1 LKTLLLCVLFAGYLL
16 CLVNRVTAQETSD
29 NLTYYYNNFETA
41 TAGTISSLGASGVGN
56 ATRTSSSVTI
66 DASTT
71 SPLNGSVSL
80 RSAVPATN
88 AISAIRWDFVGNG
101 TSGSIDMTQNDFEW
115 NFIYKNNSATG
126 PSDPDVMAVGNNTWR
141 YWLIANGYT
150 TNTMQGIYITHTGT
164 TLSLRYRYDSN
175 TGSGRYNE
183 LLSATMA
190 NDQQTYMIKVQ
201 RLKDGRWAIFKD
213 VFVAGMTTAKTLV
226 ASSNGTTGSGFS
238 TYYYSY
244 LESTCTTA
252 GRFQWDNFDMYTR
265 VLQFTTTGA
274 NGTANN
280 VTQPPYYES
289 ESVIL
294 YGLKITSRGNFV
306 IDQLVLN
313 TSGAG
318 FEAYFNK
325 PGSLYRSD
333 DSYYSTSS
341 DALIGSVNYTG
352 NAIQDYSVGDLI
364 TSSGNTDGSY
374 SVPGYYFFTG
384 TVKSQLNYGGSP
396 TGTIA
401 VTSINTFLGNG
412 NSSAITYTGPS
423 SNGNTITF
431 VNAIDWT
438 GATDNNWNNTGN
450 WSPATVP
457 TTSNV
462 ARIGVVSFKN
472 QPIVQSSVPNIASL
486 VFGPL
491 TSTLTGS
498 PSITLTINNTY
509 SLTVNGAI
517 TQNHNSSAGGV
528 TTTITGSGTGTLN
541 CNSFVIGDNTTPP
554 APTAFTTP
562 TSNTTTINATVP
574 VFNITNS
581 LTLNTTSSALGTYA
595 LIFLQNYSVN
605 NATFHL
611 NSGTLTVSNI
621 STTNA
626 NYVNRN
632 DGFNT
637 ITNAALVD
645 MDTGTGASTLN
656 LTGNT
661 PLSVAT
667 GGSIDFTTGGSG
679 TGLVNYSAT
688 SGTQTVYAANDSF
701 IGTNPSN
708 YDNLTLSGAA
718 AKTVDGGALTVS
730 GNLVTS
736 GGAINLNTN
745 NPAITV
751 TGTWTNSANVTQGS
765 GSIAITGNTSNSS
778 VITGASGTLTF
789 TGTYSNSSG
798 STITT
803 GSGTATFTGAYT
815 NTAGTFTAGTGSV
828 IFNSDYTNTGTFTPG
843 TGTVFFSKASAQAL
857 TDNSTNGTKF
867 NNVTVNGSG
876 AKTMSGTGKFAVSS
890 SGILTMGGTATLA
903 AGGVLTLNS
912 DATGSATVD
921 AIPSGTAITGNVNV
935 QRYINGGA
943 SKYRGYR
950 LLTSTVNTGAPV
962 KVFTLAYLKN
972 NAFITGTTLAAGG
985 FDVSPGANNPTIYF
999 FKESQA
1005 ANQSSFTSGYYRG
1018 LNSLTSPYS
1027 FDGESGTRSIGTGNG
1042 FVFFF
1047 RGDRTS
1053 AGSISNAIITTYVP
1067 QPTTMTETGTLNQG
1081 NVTLANWYDGTSTLQ
1096 YSTTAA
1102 NNLQG
1107 YNLVGNPY
1115 PATINFEKFNRKGTS
1130 GSTADKTSSIYISG
1144 QKAQV
1149 YTTTASKVPPLA
1161 FIWVYNLTT
1170 KNFESYQQYAG
1181 QITSVNDTTITINPG
1196 VQSVLGGAASNMIA
1210 SGQGFFVIANGS
1222 GQALTFRESAKVTK
1236 QPSSTTLAGVFS
1248 LPQTK
1253 TPIAQAA
1260 GTGNKAIMSSANTQI
1275 AAADITETV
1284 AQPSPVMH
1292 LLLEKDT
1299 ANFDGIA
1306 LVFDKWATAAFSKDK
1321 DAEDLG
1327 GNGALESFSAL
1338 SSDSVKTSIHHLP
1351 LPGKTQ
1357 EIIPLFADAT
1367 ASGPYQIK
1375 LADVKDL
1382 PAIYDVWLKDKF
1394 TKDSVDIKHNNVYS
1408 YNIDKGTPA
1417 TFGKDRFQL
1426 VLRQNP
1432 ALALRLLDFSAIKA
1446 IAGAK
1451 TTWIVENEANYTIFT
1466 LQRSTDNGKTWD
1478 DLKVMQSGNLG
1489 TYSYTDPN
1497 PAKGLNKYRVQL
1509 TDLNNDT
1516 SLSKELPLM
1525 YANTQNSISNSLLT
1539 VYPNPVKETLNLT
1552 ISQTNSS
1559 ANYNIQL
1566 TNSSG
1571 MILKTVNIT
1580 QLYWKNNVAAFVPGT
1595 YIIRVIDNKTQQL
1608 IGTCKFVK
1616 L

>member
-1 LKTLLLCVLFAGYLL
+1 
-16 CLVNRVTAQETSD
+16 
-29 NLTYYYNNFETA
+29 
-41 TAGTISSLGASGVGN
+41 VG
-56 ATRTSSSVTI
+56 S
-66 DASTT
+66 
-71 SPLNGSVSL
+71 
-80 RSAVPATN
+80 
-88 AISAIRWDFVGNG
+88 G
-101 TSGSIDMTQNDFEW
+101 TSGSVDLTANDFEW
-115 NFIYKNNSATG
+115 NFIYKNNSGTG

-150 TNTMQGIYITHTGT
+150 TNNMQGIYITHTGT
-164 TLSLRYRYDSN
+164 TLSLRYRYDAG
-175 TGSGRYNE
+175 TFSGHYNE
-183 LLSATMA
+183 LLNATMA

-226 ASSNGTTGSGFS
+226 ASSTGTTGSGYN

-244 LESTCTTA
+244 LESTCTTD

-280 VTQPPYYES
+280 VTQPPYYEG

-294 YGLKITSRGNFV
+294 YGLKIISRGNFV
-306 IDQLVLN
+306 INQLVLN
-313 TSGAG
+313 TTGAG
-318 FEAYFNK
+318 FEAYFNGS
-325 PGSLYRSD
+325 GSLYRSD

-341 DALIGSVNYTG
+341 DALISSENYTG

-364 TSSGNTDGSY
+364 SSSGNTDGSY
-374 SVPGYYFFTG
+374 SVPGYYFYTG
-384 TVKSQLNYGGSP
+384 TVKSQLNYGNSP
-396 TGTIA
+396 TGTIT
-401 VTSINTFLGNG
+401 VTSINTLNGNG

-423 SNGNTITF
+423 SNGNVITF

-438 GATDNNWNNTGN
+438 GASDNNWNNTSN
-450 WSPATVP
+450 WSPAIVP
-457 TTSNV
+457 TTSNA

-472 QPIVQSSVPNIASL
+472 QPIVQSSVPNVASL
-486 VFGPL
+486 ILGPL
-491 TSTLTGS
+491 KSTLSGT
-498 PSITLTINNTY
+498 PSLILTINNTF

-528 TTTITGSGTGTLN
+528 TTTITGTGTGTLN
-541 CNSFVIGDNTTPP
+541 CNSFVVGDNTTPP

-562 TSNTTTINATVP
+562 TSNTTIINTTVP

-581 LTLNTTSSALGTYA
+581 LTLNTTASALGTYA

-611 NSGTLTVSNI
+611 NSGTLTASNI

-667 GGSIDFTTGGSG
+667 GGTIDFTTGGSG
-679 TGLVNYSAT
+679 TGLVNYAAI
-688 SGTQTVYAANDSF
+688 SGTQTVYATSDSF
-701 IGTNPSN
+701 IGATPSN

-718 AKTVDGGALTVS
+718 AKTVDGGALTIG
-730 GNLVTS
+730 GNLITS

-745 NPAITV
+745 NPVITV

-765 GSIAITGNTSNSS
+765 GNIAITGNTSNSS
-778 VITGASGTLTF
+778 VITGGSGTLTF
-789 TGTYSNSSG
+789 NG
-798 STITT
+798 
-803 GSGTATFTGAYT
+803 
-815 NTAGTFTAGTGSV
+815 
-828 IFNSDYTNTGTFTPG
+828 DYTNTGTFTAG
-843 TGTVFFSKASAQAL
+843 TGTVFFSKAGAQAL

-876 AKTMSGTGKFAVSS
+876 TKTMSGTGKFAVSS

-912 DATGSATVD
+912 DATGSATV
-921 AIPSGTAITGNVNV
+921 ASIPSGTAITGNVNV

-950 LLTSTVNTGAPV
+950 LLTSSVNTGAPV

-972 NAFITGTTLAAGG
+972 NAFVTGTTLAAGG
-985 FDVSPGANNPTIYF
+985 FDVSPGANNPSIYF

-1018 LNSLTSPYS
+1018 VNSLTSPYS
-1027 FDGESGTRSIGTGNG
+1027 FDGETGTRSIGIGNG
-1042 FVFFF
+1042 FLFFF
-1047 RGDRTS
+1047 RGDRTA
-1053 AGSISNAIITTYVP
+1053 AGSISNAIYTTYVP
-1067 QPTTMTETGTLNQG
+1067 QPTTMTETGTLNQA
-1081 NVTLANWYDGTSTLQ
+1081 NITVANWYNGTSTLQ
-1096 YSTTAA
+1096 YSNPAVNT
-1102 NNLQG
+1102 LQG

-1130 GSTADKTSSIYISG
+1130 GSAADQKSSIYISG

-1149 YTTTASKVPPLA
+1149 YTTTPSNVPPLA

-1181 QITSVNDTTITINPG
+1181 QINSVNDTTTTVNPG
-1196 VQSVLGGAASNMIA
+1196 VQSVVGGAASNMIA
-1210 SGQGFFVIANGS
+1210 SGQGFFIIANGS
-1222 GQALTFRESAKVTK
+1222 GQALTFRESAKVTTP
-1236 QPSSTTLAGVFS
+1236 PSSTTLAGVFS

-1253 TPIAQAA
+1253 IPVAQA
-1260 GTGNKAIMSSANTQI
+1260 TGSKAIMSSTNTPI
-1275 AAADITETV
+1275 AAANTTGTV
-1284 AQPSPVMH
+1284 VQPSPVMH

-1299 ANFDGIA
+1299 ANFDGAA

-1357 EIIPLFADAT
+1357 QVIPLFADAT
-1367 ASGPYQIK
+1367 ASGPYKIR

-1382 PAIYDVWLKDKF
+1382 PEIYEVWLKDNL
-1394 TKDSVDIKHNNVYS
+1394 TNDSVDIKAHPVYS
-1408 YNIDKGTPA
+1408 FNIDKSNRA
-1417 TFGKDRFQL
+1417 SFGSKRLQL
-1426 VLRQNP
+1426 IMRQNS
-1432 ALALRLLDFSAIKA
+1432 ALALHLLDFNAIKA
-1446 IAGAK
+1446 TEGAK
-1451 TTWIVENEANYTIFT
+1451 TTWVVENEANYTIFT
-1466 LQRSTDNGKTWD
+1466 LQRSIDNGKTWD
-1478 DLKVMQSGNLG
+1478 DLKVIQSESLR
-1489 TYSYTDPN
+1489 TYTYTDPN

-1509 TDLNNDT
+1509 TDLNNDI

-1525 YANTQNSISNSLLT
+1525 YANTQSNISNSLLT
-1539 VYPNPVKETLNLT
+1539 IYPNPVHETVNLT
-1552 ISQTNSS
+1552 ISQTNAS

-1571 MILKTVNIT
+1571 VILKTVNIT
-1580 QLYWKNNVAAFVPGT
+1580 QLYWKNNVAVLIPGT
-1595 YIIRVIDNKTQQL
+1595 YIIRVVDNKTQQL
-1608 IGTCKFVK
+1608 IGTGKFVK

>member
-1 LKTLLLCVLFAGYLL
+1 MKTQLLCVLFAGYFL

-41 TAGTISSLGASGVGN
+41 SANNITSLGASGVGN
-56 ATRTSSSVTI
+56 ATRTSSSITI

-88 AISAIRWDFVGNG
+88 AISAIRWDFVGSG

-126 PSDPDVMAVGNNTWR
+126 PDDPDAMAVGNNSWR

-175 TGSGRYNE
+175 TGNGRYNE
-183 LLSATMA
+183 LLNATMA

-294 YGLKITSRGNFV
+294 YGLKIISRGNFT
-306 IDQLVLN
+306 INQLVIA
-313 TSGAG
+313 TTGAG
-318 FEAYFNK
+318 FEAYFNGS
-325 PGSLYRSD
+325 GSLYRSD
-333 DSYYSTSS
+333 DSYYSTSA
-341 DALIGSVNYTG
+341 DALICSMNYTG
-352 NAIQDYSVGDLI
+352 NAMQSYSVGDLI

-374 SVPGYYFFTG
+374 SVPGYYFWTG

-396 TGTIA
+396 TGTITP
-401 VTSINTFLGNG
+401 TSISTLMGNG
-412 NSSAITYTGPS
+412 NSTAITYTGPS
-423 SNGNTITF
+423 SSGNTITF

-438 GATDNNWNNTGN
+438 GASDNNWNNTGN

-472 QPIVQSSVPNIASL
+472 QPIVQSTVPNVASL
-486 VFGPL
+486 ILGP
-491 TSTLTGS
+491 TKSTLTGT
-498 PSITLTINNTY
+498 PSLILTINTTY

-528 TTTITGSGTGTLN
+528 TTTITGTGTGTLN
-541 CNSFVIGDNTTPP
+541 CNSFVLGDNTTPP
-554 APTAFTTP
+554 APTALTTP
-562 TSNTTTINATVP
+562 TSNTTIINATVP

-621 STTNA
+621 STTNS

-632 DGFNT
+632 DGLNT

-645 MDTGTGASTLN
+645 MDTGTGATTLN

-661 PLSVAT
+661 PISAAT
-667 GGSIDFTTGGSG
+667 GGTIDFTTGGSG

-688 SGTQTVYAANDSF
+688 SGTQTVYATSDSF
-701 IGTNPSN
+701 ISSSPSN

-730 GNLVTS
+730 GNWITS

-745 NPAITV
+745 DPNIAV
-751 TGTWTNSANVTQGS
+751 TGNWTNSANVTQDA
-765 GSIAITGNTSNSS
+765 GSIAITGNTTNSS

-789 TGTYSNSSG
+789 TGTYGNSSG
-798 STITT
+798 SSITT

-815 NTAGTFTAGTGSV
+815 NTAGTFTCGSGSV
-828 IFNSDYTNTGTFTPG
+828 IYNSDYTNTGTFTPG
-843 TGTVFFSKASAQAL
+843 TGTVFFSKAGAQSL

-876 AKTMSGTGKFAVSS
+876 TKTMSGTGKFAVSS

-912 DATGSATVD
+912 DATGSATV
-921 AIPSGTAITGNVNV
+921 ASIPSGTAITGNVNV

-950 LLTSTVNTGAPV
+950 LLTSSVNTGTSSP
-962 KVFTLAYLKN
+962 VFTLAYLKN
-972 NAFITGTTLAAGG
+972 NAFVTGTTLAAGG
-985 FDVSPGANNPTIYF
+985 FDVSPGANNPSIYF

-1005 ANQSSFTSGYYRG
+1005 ANQSSFTSGYFRG
-1018 LNSLTSPYS
+1018 VNSLTSPYS
-1027 FDGESGTRSIGTGNG
+1027 FDGETGTRSIGAGNG
-1042 FVFFF
+1042 FIFFF
-1047 RGDRTS
+1047 RGDRTL
-1053 AGSISNAIITTYVP
+1053 AGSISTAVVSTYVP

-1081 NVTLANWYDGTSTLQ
+1081 NITVANWYNGASTLQ
-1096 YSTTAA
+1096 YSSPAVNT
-1102 NNLQG
+1102 LQG

-1115 PATINFEKFNRKGTS
+1115 ASTINFEKFNRKGTS
-1130 GSTADKTSSIYISG
+1130 GSNANAASSIYISG
-1144 QKAQV
+1144 QKAQI
-1149 YTTTASKVPPLA
+1149 YTTTAANVPPLA

-1170 KNFESYQQYAG
+1170 KNYESYQQNAG
-1181 QITSVNDTTITINPG
+1181 QITSVNDTTTTVNPG
-1196 VQSVLGGAASNMIA
+1196 IQSVVGGAASNMIA

-1222 GQALTFRESAKVTK
+1222 GQALTFRESAKVTT
-1236 QPSSTTLAGVFS
+1236 QPLSTSLTGVFS
-1248 LPQTK
+1248 LPQDK
-1253 TPIAQAA
+1253 TPIAQTL
-1260 GTGNKAIMSSANTQI
+1260 GTGNKALMSAANTPI
-1275 AAADITETV
+1275 AATSVSEPV
-1284 AQPSPVMH
+1284 SQPSPVMH
-1292 LLLEKDT
+1292 LLLEKDE
-1299 ANFDGIA
+1299 ANFDGVA
-1306 LVFDKWATAAFSKDK
+1306 LVFDKWATANFDKNK

-1338 SSDSVKTSIHHLP
+1338 TSDGVKTSIHHRP

-1357 EIIPLFADAT
+1357 ATIPLFADAT
-1367 ASGPYQIK
+1367 TSGPYKIK
-1375 LADVKDL
+1375 LTDVKDL
-1382 PAIYDVWLKDKF
+1382 PAIYEVWLKDNF
-1394 TKDSVDIKHNNVYS
+1394 TKDSVDLKHNNAYS
-1408 YNIDKGTPA
+1408 YNIDKSIAA

-1426 VLRQNP
+1426 IMRQNP
-1432 ALALRLLDFSAIKA
+1432 ALGLKLIDFNAVKVSD
-1446 IAGAK
+1446 GAK
-1451 TTWIVENEANYTIFT
+1451 TTWVVENEANYSSFN
-1466 LQRSTDNGKTWD
+1466 LQRSVDNGKTWE
-1478 DLKVMQSGNLG
+1478 DLNVMQSNGLG

-1509 TDLNNDT
+1509 TDLNNDI

-1525 YANTQNSISNSLLT
+1525 YANTQNNISNSLLT
-1539 VYPNPVKETLNLT
+1539 IYPNPVHETVNLT

-1571 MILKTVNIT
+1571 VLLKTVNIT
-1580 QLYWKNNVAAFVPGT
+1580 QLYWKNNVAGFVPGT
-1595 YIIRVIDNKTQQL
+1595 YIIRVTDNKTRQL
-1608 IGTCKFVK
+1608 IGTGKFVK